1 MTPDPERMAYWL
13 LKPLNQA
20 VREFGMLADGDRV
33 AVALSGGK
41 DSLSL
46 LRLLDLRRRSV
57 PERYELTAVH
67 VLGDGSGALQPH
79 PPLAAWLEANGYEC
93 HFEPFVL
100 AQDETLPLG
109 CQRCTWNR
117 RKILFETAQ
126 RLGCNVVAFGHQAD
140 DLAQTTLLNLLYHGA
155 AETMAP
161 RRDFFEGQIRAVRP
175 LCTIPEADLRRYARA
190 CDFPP
195 PPPACPQ
202 AETSRRR
209 LAADLL
215 HQALRATPAARTN
228 LLRAGIRYLNAARPN
243 TGQAK
248 R

>member
-1 MTPDPERMAYWL
+1 MSPTPDTLAYWL

-57 PERYELTAVH
+57 PERYELTAIH
-67 VLGDGSGALQPH
+67 VLGDGSGPLQPH
-79 PPLAAWLEANGYEC
+79 LPLQAWLNENNYEC
-93 HFEPFVL
+93 HFEPFAL
-100 AQDETLPLG
+100 AADEKVPLG

-117 RKILFETAQ
+117 RRILFTTAQ
-126 RLGCNVVAFGHQAD
+126 RLGCNVIAFGHHAD
-140 DLAQTTLLNLLYHGA
+140 DLAQTTLLNLLYNGV

-161 RRDFFEGQIRAVRP
+161 RRDFFDGQLRAVRP
-175 LCTIPEADLRRYARA
+175 LCYIPESDLRRFARA
-190 CDFPP
+190 SQYPLPP
-195 PPPACPQ
+195 PDCPR

-215 HQALRATPAARTN
+215 RQALRASPSARTN
-228 LLRAGIRYLNAARPN
+228 LLRAGIRYLNSAR
-243 TGQAK
+243 
-248 R
+248 

>member
-46 LRLLDLRRRSV
+46 LRLLDLRRRNA
-57 PERYELTAVH
+57 PERYELTAIH
-67 VLGDGSGALQPH
+67 VLGDGSGPLQPH
-79 PPLAAWLEANGYEC
+79 LPLVDWLEANGYEC
-93 HFEPFVL
+93 RFEAFTLSPE
-100 AQDETLPLG
+100 ETLPMG

-117 RKILFETAQ
+117 RRILFETAR
-126 RLGCNVVAFGHQAD
+126 RLGCNVVAFGHHAD
-140 DLAQTTLLNLLYHGA
+140 DLAQTTLLNLLYNGA

-161 RRDFFEGQIRAVRP
+161 RRDFFDGQIRAVRP
-175 LCTIPEADLRRYARA
+175 LCYIPEGDLRRFARA
-190 CDFPP
+190 CAFPP
-195 PPPACPQ
+195 PPPTCPQ
-202 AETSRRR
+202 ADSSRRR

-215 HQALRATPAARTN
+215 RQALLASPSARTN
-228 LLRAGIRYLNAARPN
+228 LLRAGLKYLKDRL
-243 TGQAK
+243 
-248 R
+248 